1 MIEVQAP
8 AKVNFTLRVSSVDR
22 TGLHPIESRVQMV
35 GWFDTLTVDWFDED
49 VLEISGPA
57 DRDAIGGELT
67 TGGQN
72 LVWKG
77 AAAFWSAQVSL
88 KRRPVRVHLSKQI
101 PTAAG
106 LAGGSAD
113 AAGMAVALGALTRH
127 PVNPEDLAEVGSDV
141 PFALV
146 GGAALMEGY
155 GEVLSPLP
163 VSKGFALG
171 VAVPPLVMSTP
182 EVYREWDRLD
192 GPTGTR
198 FPARSAP
205 PSLREVDLINDLF
218 PAAAA
223 LAPQLLDHCAEL
235 SQLWER
241 PVAMS
246 GSGPSL
252 FGFFADEDEAS
263 DAVAATTG
271 MRSVR
276 AVVPVS
282 HGARVSRD
290 ESDYTDTVRR

>member
-8 AKVNFTLRVSSVDR
+8 AKLNFTLRVSSADR
-22 TGLHPIESRVQMV
+22 TGLHPIESRVQMID
-35 GWFDTLTVDWFDED
+35 WLDTLIVEWFDED
-49 VLEISGPA
+49 ILKISGSVDTDP
-57 DRDAIGGELT
+57 IGGELP

-77 AAAFWSAQVSL
+77 ADAFWSTQSGL
-88 KRRPVRVHLSKQI
+88 KRRPVRVQLSKQI

-113 AAGMAVALGALTRH
+113 AAGMAVALGALTRRLVT
-127 PVNPEDLAEVGSDV
+127 PADLAEVGSDV
-141 PFALV
+141 PFSLL

-155 GEVLSPLP
+155 GGQLSSLP
-163 VSKGFALG
+163 VPEGFALG
-171 VAVPPLVMSTP
+171 VAVPPLELSTP
-182 EVYREWDRLD
+182 EVYRAWDRLD
-192 GPTGTR
+192 GPTGPR

-205 PSLREVDLINDLF
+205 PSLRDVDFINDLF
-218 PAAAA
+218 PAAVA
-223 LAPQLLDHCAEL
+223 LAPQLLDHCEQL
-235 SQLWER
+235 SLRWER

-252 FGFFADEDEAS
+252 FAFFADEDEAS
-263 DAVAATTG
+263 DAVAATIG

-282 HGARVSRD
+282 HGARVSPN
-290 ESDYTDTVRR
+290 ENDYTGTVRR